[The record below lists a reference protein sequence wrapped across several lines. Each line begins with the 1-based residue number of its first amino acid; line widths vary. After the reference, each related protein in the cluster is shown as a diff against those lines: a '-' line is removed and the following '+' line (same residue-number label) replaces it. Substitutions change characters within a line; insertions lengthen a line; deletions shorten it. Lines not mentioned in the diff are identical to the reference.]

1 MRVKR
6 RCCVMGVGV
15 VLGMLALGQMRVY
28 AWTPSA
34 VEVESAAKSGDFGG
48 YLNSATAWL
57 NEKTPS
63 APGEAALAAL
73 LKDPVFATVLA
84 QRQLIAKTGA
94 DKLSSFA
101 KADPANAAF
110 LAWLLGN
117 QKAME
122 LYLEAATPTGLAAR
136 EANTWA
142 PKADALAIWKTVY
155 SADPESKDG
164 MYLKMAIGM
173 AINPPPA
180 EGNHSKIP
188 ITPLGRYQYFKAAD
202 KNNELVKSFRTLS
215 AWEYSKIFCNNGPTA
230 SDEEFTWGREML
242 RTFRP
247 DLAVDGKVVDIVS
260 MVWRRASPNP
270 YTGMQTMLQGGGK
283 CGPRAFFGVF
293 INQAFGIPAI
303 GVGQP
308 KHACVAFKAADP
320 SLEPQP
326 GSVWK
331 VVYGGGW
338 GISTLDGL
346 KGPDFVTGVEARM
359 RESQFSQ
366 VEHLRW
372 LASALTA
379 GESATST
386 GSGQAAAVMA
396 AARKIAG
403 QKPASN
409 VDLNATGKAEEA
421 EADPGTVAASRFGTS
436 KTAAAKPKGPVVPVG
451 DGKANQPIKA
461 KAGLIQVDAG
471 DFFATAGKPAWG
483 GIPGVMLLD
492 SYGGGKQVYFQ
503 QQMQFQWVD
512 YSIDVPAAGTYAVT
526 MKAACINTDQLLEVC
541 SGTNVIGKVDIPLS
555 FGLWTETKPVELK
568 LDKGVQTLRVQ
579 TPVSVAAENHKRGI
593 ALKSFALKAK

>member
-1 MRVKR
+1 MRAKGSCR
-6 RCCVMGVGV
+6 AIGAGVA
-15 VLGMLALGQMRVY
+15 LGMLALGQADVY

-34 VEVESAAKSGDFGG
+34 VEAESAAKSGVFGG
-48 YLNSATAWL
+48 YLNNATAWL
-57 NEKTPS
+57 NQK
-63 APGEAALAAL
+63 APAAPDEAALAAL

-84 QRQLIAKTGA
+84 RRQLITKTGA
-94 DKLSSFA
+94 DKMSAFA
-101 KADPANAAF
+101 KADASNAAF

-117 QKAME
+117 QKALE

-136 EANTWA
+136 DENTWTLK
-142 PKADALAIWKTVY
+142 PDALEIWKKVY
-155 SADPESKDG
+155 AADPESKDG

-180 EGNHSKIP
+180 EGTHSKIAIDP
-188 ITPLGRYQYFKAAD
+188 VGRYKYFKAAD
-202 KNNELVKSFRTLS
+202 KNNELVKSFRGLS
-215 AWEYSKIFCNNGPTA
+215 AWEYSKVFSNNGPTA

-247 DLAVDGKVVDIVS
+247 DFAVDGKTCDIVS

-293 INQAFGIPAI
+293 INQAFGIPSI

-308 KHACVAFKAADP
+308 AHACIAFKAADP
-320 SLEPQP
+320 SAEPQP

-338 GISTLDGL
+338 IVSRCDGL
-346 KGPDFVTGVEARM
+346 KGPEFVEGVEARM
-359 RESQFSQ
+359 REAQFAQ
-366 VEHLRW
+366 VERLRW

-379 GESATST
+379 KGP
-386 GSGQAAAVMA
+386 AAAVLA
-396 AARKIAG
+396 VAKKIAE
-403 QKPASN
+403 QKPASTI
-409 VDLNATGKAEEA
+409 DLNATGKAEEA
-421 EADPGTVAASRFGTS
+421 EAEPGTVAASRFGTS
-436 KTAAAKPKGPVVPVG
+436 KPAVKPKGPVVPVG
-451 DGKANQPIKA
+451 GGKADQPVKA
-461 KAGLIQVDAG
+461 KAGVIQVEAG

-483 GIPGVMLLD
+483 GLPSVLLLD
-492 SYGGGKQVYFQ
+492 SCGGGKQIYFQ
-503 QQMQFQWVD
+503 QQMQFQWAD
-512 YSIDVPAAGTYAVT
+512 YSIDVSAAGTYAIT

-555 FGLWTETKPVELK
+555 FGLWSETQPVELK
-568 LDKGVQTLRVQ
+568 LAKGAQTLRLQ
-579 TPVSVAAENHKRGI
+579 TPVSVAQENHKRGI